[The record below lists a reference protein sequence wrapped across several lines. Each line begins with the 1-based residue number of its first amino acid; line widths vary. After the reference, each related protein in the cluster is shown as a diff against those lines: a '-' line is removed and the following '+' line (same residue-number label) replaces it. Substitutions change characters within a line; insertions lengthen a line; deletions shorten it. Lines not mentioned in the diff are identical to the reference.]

1 VSRGPFSLRWRL
13 VHEDFAF
20 MGFRVDMN
28 AKKQELATIALVAAI
43 CAVASWASGHEFFT
57 PVFVLESA
65 VAAVMTFL

>member
-1 VSRGPFSLRWRL
+1 
-13 VHEDFAF
+13 

-43 CAVASWASGHEFFT
+43 CAVASWASGHAFFT

-65 VAAVMTFL
+65 VAALMTFL